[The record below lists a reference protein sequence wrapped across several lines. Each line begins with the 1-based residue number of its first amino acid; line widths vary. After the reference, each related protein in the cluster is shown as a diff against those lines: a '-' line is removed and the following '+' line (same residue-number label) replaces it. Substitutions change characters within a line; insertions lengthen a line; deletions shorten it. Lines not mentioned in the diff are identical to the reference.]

1 MIDKELSRLC
11 GLQYIL
17 DKLEPMSPFGAEQL
31 RGLSLFERREEL
43 SAELDRVRRL
53 AQNGDFALLAP
64 AMDREL
70 MAMKDIRHSLR
81 RCAGGGSLTM
91 PELFELKGLL
101 LALGRLGPLYA
112 ESCPLPGLDFSDSR
126 EALAVLDP
134 RGEGKRSFTI
144 EDAATPELFAL
155 RREKRA
161 VEAELYKTENDAR
174 RTELRLRR
182 EDICAREDAQ
192 EREVCAALSEKLAP
206 FCPGLLADCEAAGH
220 LDLLLRKAML
230 LRRQKTV
237 IPVIREGDIAFRAMT
252 NPELAQGIAHRG
264 GDFVPVSVS
273 LSRGAAVI
281 TGANMGGKTVAL
293 KTLALNVL
301 LAMAGFPVFAEAA
314 GLPMVGDVR
323 FLAGDAEQSGKGL
336 STFGGEVLRLRE
348 ALEHFADDTLLLL
361 DEPARGTNPDE
372 GAAIVRGLVEYLNGR
387 AGFAV
392 AATHYDGVARHA
404 GRHYRIVGLR
414 DMDPAALEKEL
425 AVSSAPGPEVI
436 ARHMDY
442 GLYPCGPEEPCPREA
457 LDICRLLGLGD
468 EVMENIRKFYSN

>member
-17 DKLEPMSPFGAEQL
+17 DALGAMSPFGAEAL
-31 RGLSLFERREEL
+31 RSLALYEDEEAL
-43 SAELDRVRRL
+43 KAELERVSLL
-53 AQNGDFALLAP
+53 AQNPARRALGGKI
-64 AMDREL
+64 DREL
-70 MAMKDIRHSLR
+70 MGLKDLRGSLR
-81 RCAGGGSLTM
+81 RCAKGGALTM

-101 LALGRLGPLYA
+101 LVFSRLRPLY
-112 ESCPLPGLDFSDSR
+112 EEGCPLPGLGFSDSSA
-126 EALAVLDP
+126 ALAVLDP
-134 RGEGKRSFTI
+134 RAEGKRSFTI

-161 VEAELYKTENDAR
+161 VEAELYKTGDDAR

-182 EDICAREDAQ
+182 EDICAREEAQ
-192 EREVCAALSEKLAP
+192 ERAVCAALSEKLAP
-206 FCPGLLADCEAAGH
+206 HCPELLADCEAAGR
-220 LDLLLRKAML
+220 LDLLLRKASMTE
-230 LRRQKTV
+230 RWGAAV
-237 IPVIREGDIAFRAMT
+237 PEIRAGNMVFWNMT
-252 NPELAQGIAHRG
+252 NPELAQGVQARG
-264 GDFVPVSVS
+264 GAFVPVSME
-273 LSRGAAVI
+273 LGRGAAVI

-293 KTLALNVL
+293 KTLAMNVL
-301 LAMAGFPVFAEAA
+301 LAMAGFPVCAERAA
-314 GLPMVGDVR
+314 LPMVGEVL

-336 STFGGEVLRLRE
+336 SSFGGEVLRLRE
-348 ALEHFADDTLLLL
+348 ALGRFTDKTLLLL

-372 GAAIVRGLVEYLNGR
+372 GAAIVRGMVEYLNRQPGY
-387 AGFAV
+387 AV
-392 AATHYDGVARHA
+392 AATHYDGVAGHA

-414 DMDPAALEKEL
+414 DMDPEALEKEL
-425 AVSSAPGPEVI
+425 AMSSAPGPEVI

>member
-17 DKLEPMSPFGAEQL
+17 DKLEPMSPFGSERL
-31 RGLSLFERREEL
+31 RHLSLFTQQKEL
-43 SAELDRVRRL
+43 SAELDRVRL
-53 AQNGDFALLAP
+53 LSQNKDFALLAP

-70 MAMKDIRHSLR
+70 MTMKDIRASLR

-134 RGEGKRSFTI
+134 GGEGKRSFTI
-144 EDAATPELFAL
+144 EDAATPELFEL
-155 RREKRA
+155 RRRKRA
-161 VEAELYKTENDAR
+161 VEAELYRSGDEAR
-174 RTELRLRR
+174 RTELRLQR

-192 EREVCAALSEKLAP
+192 ERAVCAALSERLAP
-206 FCPGLLADCEAAGH
+206 FCAALLADCEAAGH

-237 IPVIREGDIAFRAMT
+237 IPIIREGDIAFRAMT
-252 NPELAQGIAHRG
+252 NPELAQGVAARG
-264 GDFVPVSVS
+264 GEFVPVSIT

-301 LAMAGFPVFAEAA
+301 LAMAGFPVFAKAA
-314 GLPMVGDVR
+314 GLPMIEDLR
-323 FLAGDAEQSGKGL
+323 FLAGDAEESRRGL
-336 STFGGEVLRLRE
+336 SSFGGEVLRLRE
-348 ALEHFADDTLLLL
+348 ALHGFTDKTLLLL

-372 GAAIVRGLVEYLNGR
+372 GAAIVRGLVEYLNSR
-387 AGFAV
+387 PGFAV
-392 AATHYDGVARHA
+392 AATHYDGVAKHA

-425 AVSSAPGPEVI
+425 SISSLPGPEII

-442 GLYPCGPEEPCPREA
+442 GLYPCAPDEPCPREA

-468 EVMENIRKFYSN
+468 EVMDIIRRFY